1 MNDTA
6 ANDSASRLDLPCSV
20 ARSLEILGD
29 RWVFLILREVFFGE
43 HYYDRFRSNLGIATN
58 ILSKRLKSLV
68 DNGVLEKQP
77 DEADARRIRYRL
89 TAKGLDLYSVTLALI
104 GWGDKW
110 LSDEDGPPLKLL
122 HKTCGHRLHPQ
133 MCCSSCGKAV
143 RAKDVSYTRK

>member
-1 MNDTA
+1 MDDTA
-6 ANDSASRLDLPCSV
+6 ANDAASRLELPCSV

-77 DEADARRIRYRL
+77 DEADARRIRYKL
-89 TAKGLDLYSVTLALI
+89 TAKGLDVYSVTLALI
-104 GWGDKW
+104 EWGDKW
-110 LSDEDGPPLKLL
+110 LSDEDGPPLKLH
-122 HKTCGHRLHPQ
+122 HKTCGHRLRPQ
-133 MCCSSCGKAV
+133 MCCRSCGKAV
-143 RAKDVSYTRK
+143 RAKDVSYARK

>member
-1 MNDTA
+1 MNNIAPKDA
-6 ANDSASRLDLPCSV
+6 ASRLDLPCSV

-58 ILSKRLKSLV
+58 ILSERLKSLV

-77 DEADARRIRYRL
+77 DEADARRIRYKL
-89 TAKGLDLYSVTLALI
+89 TAKGLDLYSITLTLI

-110 LSDEDGPPLKLL
+110 LTDGDGPPLKLHHL
-122 HKTCGHRLHPQ
+122 TCGHRLHPR
-133 MCCSSCGKAV
+133 MCCRHCGKAV
-143 RAKDVSYTRK
+143 RARDVSYARK

>member
-6 ANDSASRLDLPCSV
+6 ANDSTSRLDLPCSV

-77 DEADARRIRYRL
+77 DEADARRIRYKL

-104 GWGDKW
+104 RWGDKW
-110 LSDEDGPPLKLL
+110 LSDEDGPPLKLH
-122 HKTCGHRLHPQ
+122 HKTCGHRLQPQ
-133 MCCSSCGKAV
+133 MCCRHCGKAV
-143 RAKDVSYTRK
+143 RARHVSYARK

>member
-6 ANDSASRLDLPCSV
+6 ANDAASRLELPCSV

-29 RWVFLILREVFFGE
+29 RWVFLILREAFFGE

-77 DEADARRIRYRL
+77 DEADARRIRYKL

-110 LSDEDGPPLKLL
+110 LSDDDGPPLKLL

-133 MCCSSCGKAV
+133 MSCSSCGKAV
-143 RAKDVSYTRK
+143 RATDVSYSRE

>member
-1 MNDTA
+1 MSDTA
-6 ANDSASRLDLPCSV
+6 ANDAASRLELPCSV

-77 DEADARRIRYRL
+77 DEADARRIRYKL

-110 LSDEDGPPLKLL
+110 LSDDDGPPLKLL

-143 RAKDVSYTRK
+143 RAKDVSYSRE

>member
-6 ANDSASRLDLPCSV
+6 TNDAARRLELPCSV
-20 ARSLEILGD
+20 ARSLEVLGD
-29 RWVFLILREVFFGE
+29 RWVFLILREAFFGE
-43 HYYDRFRSNLGIATN
+43 HYYDHFRSNLGIATN

-77 DEADARRIRYRL
+77 DEADARRIRYKL

-110 LSDEDGPPLKLL
+110 LNDEDGPPLKLH
-122 HKTCGHRLHPQ
+122 HKTCGHRLQPQ
-133 MCCSSCGKAV
+133 MCCRHCGKAV
-143 RAKDVSYTRK
+143 RARDVSYARK

>member
-1 MNDTA
+1 MDGPA
-6 ANDSASRLDLPCSV
+6 ANDAARSLELPCSV

-58 ILSKRLKSLV
+58 ILSMRLKSLV
-68 DNGVLEKQP
+68 DNGVLEKHP
-77 DEADARRIRYRL
+77 DKADARRMRYEL

-110 LSDEDGPPLKLL
+110 LSDEDGPPLELR
-122 HKTCGHRLHPQ
+122 HETCGHRLRPQ
-133 MCCSSCGKAV
+133 MCCRHCGKAV
-143 RAKDVSYTRK
+143 RAKDVSYARK